1 MTNNTNKK
9 IENYGFENEIFLT
22 NINKEK
28 NFLEISSL
36 LKCRKKS
43 ENNRDNEILEIL
55 SNKNITKKFRKIIGS
70 K

>member
-28 NFLEISSL
+28 TF
-36 LKCRKKS
+36 
-43 ENNRDNEILEIL
+43 
-55 SNKNITKKFRKIIGS
+55 
-70 K
+70 